1 MVMLKQPALGIVAT
15 AVTIVVSLAVIAPWP
30 FVVFN
35 GDLADAMMCGIPF
48 SMVVG
53 AFWHGHHPGPVARLR
68 QPWRGLAYL
77 VLTTAAAAVV
87 FVVQS
92 VTVGGGR
99 GATPFRTFPLI
110 LSIVITLWFCVVWGG
125 WPFSLIK
132 NRVLGGTVLLVVAYV
147 AADLVARCLDYS
159 FLAHAPFY
167 AGMDPH
173 GPIAAWDGLVVAVTS
188 LAVMY
193 VFVHLEL
200 WPLHLIKGV
209 MRQPILGLVW
219 SVAAGAIA
227 WALYLAGTRGLG
239 MTPDAFMVG
248 TAVPYI
254 FGSVILISMLG
265 GSATARLRTRSRGVV
280 AAVLA
285 AVVGIVLAGGYR
297 LVMPMITED
306 VPAPTP
312 VTGPLEQN
320 LWLASAL
327 LAVTFPLMALCHDYF
342 RFWPLGAQPRDGV
355 PESEVVA
362 APAG

>member
-1 MVMLKQPALGIVAT
+1 
-15 AVTIVVSLAVIAPWP
+15 
-30 FVVFN
+30 
-35 GDLADAMMCGIPF
+35 
-48 SMVVG
+48 
-53 AFWHGHHPGPVARLR
+53 
-68 QPWRGLAYL
+68 
-77 VLTTAAAAVV
+77 
-87 FVVQS
+87 
-92 VTVGGGR
+92 
-99 GATPFRTFPLI
+99 
-110 LSIVITLWFCVVWGG
+110 
-125 WPFSLIK
+125 
-132 NRVLGGTVLLVVAYV
+132 
-147 AADLVARCLDYS
+147 
-159 FLAHAPFY
+159 
-167 AGMDPH
+167 
-173 GPIAAWDGLVVAVTS
+173 
-188 LAVMY
+188 
-193 VFVHLEL
+193 
-200 WPLHLIKGV
+200 
-209 MRQPILGLVW
+209 
-219 SVAAGAIA
+219 
-227 WALYLAGTRGLG
+227 

-265 GSATARLRTRSRGVV
+265 GSATARLRTRSRGIV